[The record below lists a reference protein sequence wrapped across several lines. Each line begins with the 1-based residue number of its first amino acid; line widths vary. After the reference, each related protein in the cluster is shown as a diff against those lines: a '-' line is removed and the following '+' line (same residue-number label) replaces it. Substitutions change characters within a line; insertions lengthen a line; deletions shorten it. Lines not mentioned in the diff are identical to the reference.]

1 MFNRKNT
8 SLNNFSIR
16 AGAGCGKS
24 TTLEWA
30 ETGVPKGITPSSQQ
44 EDIFAALKRKK
55 SSTYKARVACFNKS
69 IMEELTPRFPNL
81 DVRNNHKLGYHAT
94 VKFLNVKAKY
104 GFVKGNKYDKI
115 AYDLIGNPYDNQAL
129 WPVNT
134 VALKLASMARITLTG
149 NVRTASTFCPKS
161 APSAALWEV
170 SESELLDMA
179 QFYSIDVTDAPEALK
194 WVEPIINEGIK
205 QSRSNFDFDDMVF
218 LPNVFGCRPDKVD
231 RCYIDEMQDLNAAQH
246 GLLMGTAEQFVIVG
260 DVQQSI
266 YGFAGAD
273 PLSMPRFEEQIG
285 ATLLPL
291 TITRRCPHKHVEY
304 CKQFLPKD
312 FADQFQAAESAPYGT
327 IQERR
332 FDIDFYKT
340 LEGTSNLCLSRTNAP
355 MVRACFSC
363 WKAGIPAVIRGRNIA
378 SALAKV
384 VKRYKASDNETLIR
398 LLMTDYQEKVQKLR
412 AADKEDIAHAK
423 QDELDILI
431 EFATETATPDECVSK
446 LFTMFDDQ
454 TIKDRAIQ
462 FSTVH
467 KAKGLEADNLAI
479 LTPDLLPH
487 PGISKIGEFWAQQE
501 RNIAYVCATR
511 GKNAMYLNC

>member
-1 MFNRKNT
+1 MSKSDNY
-8 SLNNFSIR
+8 SIR

-24 TTLEWA
+24 TTLEWT
-30 ETGVPKGITPSSQQ
+30 ETGVPKGIKPSDQQ
-44 EDIFAALKRKK
+44 EAIFDSLKRKK
-55 SSTYKARVACFNKS
+55 SSKYRARVACFNTS
-69 IMEELTPRFPNL
+69 IMQELEPRFPGL
-81 DVRNNHKLGYHAT
+81 DVRNNPKLGYHST

-115 AYDLIGNPYDNQAL
+115 ARNLIGNPYDNQAL
-129 WPVNT
+129 WPIVTN
-134 VALKLASMARITLTG
+134 ALKLSSMARITLTG
-149 NVRTASTFCPKS
+149 NPRRNTTFSSDTATQD
-161 APSAALWEV
+161 ALWEV

-179 QFYSIDVTDAPEALK
+179 SFYSIDVTEAPEALK

-205 QSRSNFDFDDMVF
+205 SSREGFDFDDMVF

-246 GLLMGTAEQFVIVG
+246 GLLEGTAEQFVIVG
-260 DVQQSI
+260 DVHQSI

-285 ATLLPL
+285 ASLLPL

-304 CKQFLPKD
+304 CKRFLPED
-312 FADQFQAAESAPYGT
+312 FGSQFKAADSAPEG
-327 IQERR
+327 
-332 FDIDFYKT
+332 DITEVAFSTDFYKK

-363 WKAGIPAVIRGRNIA
+363 WKEGIPAVIRGRNVA
-378 SALAKV
+378 STLANVIKR
-384 VKRYKASDNETLIR
+384 VKADDNETLIR
-398 LLMTDYQEKVQKLR
+398 ILMRDYEEKIQKLK
-412 AADKEDIAHAK
+412 AADKEDLAHAK

-431 EFATETATPDECVSK
+431 EFATETKTPEECVSK
-446 LFTMFDDQ
+446 LFTMFDDK
-454 TIKDRAIQ
+454 TIKERAIQ

-487 PGISKIGEFWAQQE
+487 PGISKIGAFWAEQE

-511 GKNAMYLNC
+511 GKKAMYLNY